1 MLNRLGNGRFK
12 AYSAGS
18 HPAGRVNPFAL
29 ELLQQGGYDTR
40 ALRSKS
46 WDEFAG
52 AAAPRFDFIITVCDN
67 AAAETCPAWPGHPV
81 TAHWGVADP
90 AAVEGDN
97 ARKRA
102 AFLDAAS
109 VLRRRIELLVHLP
122 LEKLDALAVPARL
135 REIGYSP

>member
-29 ELLQQGGYDTR
+29 ELLQQGRHDTR

-52 AAAPRFDFIITVCDN
+52 AGAPRFDFIITVCDN
-67 AAAETCPAWPGHPV
+67 AAAESCPAWPGHPV
-81 TAHWGVADP
+81 TAHWGVTDP
-90 AAVEGDN
+90 AAVEGDD

-102 AFLDAAS
+102 AFRDAAS
-109 VLRRRIELLVHLP
+109 VLRRRIELLVDLP
-122 LEKLDALAVPARL
+122 LEKLDALAVPAKL